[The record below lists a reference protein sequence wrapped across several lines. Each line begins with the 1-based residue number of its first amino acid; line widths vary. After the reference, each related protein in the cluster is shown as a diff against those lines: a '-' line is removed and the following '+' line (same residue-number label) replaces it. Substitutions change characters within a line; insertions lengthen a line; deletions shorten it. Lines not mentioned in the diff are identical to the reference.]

1 MSIDVMDT
9 LPKRTS
15 RYETRIGGRPVE
27 SQGLPQYQTDV
38 QGVGDRPSLQSA
50 HTSQSTL
57 APSLVRTISGQSQD
71 SHGRVES
78 RGTITG
84 SSRLDNE
91 EKPKRKKTGV
101 LGFLSLKEPSSSAWE
116 EYAKT
121 QKEASALKVGRPG
134 TAVLSGVSSR
144 KLPDTVP
151 ATNTKWD
158 GLPNKAKRASTQSR
172 GTNRMSNVSSSTRQT
187 SHSVWSSTSDGSSER
202 SAERRY
208 GSTSRNPTRPESGS
222 TRSSKRGSLQS
233 QASVVENKKNAPPA
247 LPRNAIH
254 PALRGSDFRPSNGLS
269 RTEEAV
275 PPTPTKSAIHPALRK
290 SEVTPWD
297 EPPGEPEP
305 SPHAVTVQSSPET
318 FLHPPSPPP
327 TLPESLLATPELE
340 LSEILVPN
348 GNITSAEPSPRTPP
362 IRVVI
367 DPIVSRL
374 SEQST
379 RSEDGRTFWHSD
391 TDNEADGLKRPDS
404 QIVNGPTAISKSIPE
419 EPASPASQALEQDQH
434 SVQSS
439 DEDDEDDE
447 VFLPSLRDVNG
458 RTSPFIFEQPTIY
471 ARHQTPRSRQ
481 TRTQSTA
488 SRTTSVAPGSSSTNA
503 PPPTLPT
510 SPIAAERSPRPPT
523 AATTG
528 SATAAY
534 RKTSL
539 SPIRSN
545 SNAPSLAPS
554 EMSAQ
559 WKMSP
564 KERLGLGSKMVRR
577 GGADV
582 LPWEHDEGPANEKVV
597 KRQSGVQEILDATRM
612 KRMSLRFKKAARVN
626 SSSTLRRRR
635 MAPPEVPSTVMAM
648 DEMAPEISRKGTEC
662 NTSLALQSPAPH
674 QSRLLRLPPELR
686 NRIYEYVLIVE
697 TPISRNLPPR
707 SWWGTEAHILRD
719 FATAVRQPPLTRT
732 CRVMRSETIPI
743 FYGANTFEGP
753 YGARMAWLAAI
764 GVRNHQPRRGVGS
777 HTAKPSG
784 LGPGSCSALLDRAR
798 LRYKF
803 ERGAIHGTVAVSFK

>member
-27 SQGLPQYQTDV
+27 SEGLPRYQTDV

-84 SSRLDNE
+84 SSRLDNG
-91 EKPKRKKTGV
+91 EKPKKKKTGV
-101 LGFLSLKEPSSSAWE
+101 LGFLSLREPSSSAWE

-121 QKEASALKVGRPG
+121 QKEASALKAGRPG

-233 QASVVENKKNAPPA
+233 QALVVESKKNAPPA

-275 PPTPTKSAIHPALRK
+275 SPTLTKSAIHPALRK
-290 SEVTPWD
+290 SEITPWD

-391 TDNEADGLKRPDS
+391 TDNEADGLKRLDS
-404 QIVNGPTAISKSIPE
+404 QIVNAPTAISKSIPE
-419 EPASPASQALEQDQH
+419 EPASQDPGLNQH

-439 DEDDEDDE
+439 DEEDEADE

-471 ARHQTPRSRQ
+471 ARHQTPQSRQ

-488 SRTTSVAPGSSSTNA
+488 SRKISVAAGSSSTTA

-523 AATTG
+523 AATAG

-539 SPIRSN
+539 SPIRSI

-626 SSSTLRRRR
+626 SPSTSRRQRI
-635 MAPPEVPSTVMAM
+635 APSDVPSTVMAM
-648 DEMAPEISRKGTEC
+648 DEMAPDISRNGAKRSTPHARQPSELPQ
-662 NTSLALQSPAPH
+662 SL
-674 QSRLLRLPPELR
+674 LLRLPPELR
-686 NRIYEYVLIVE
+686 NHIYEYVLIVE

-707 SWWGTEAHILRD
+707 SWWGTEAHILRQ

-732 CRVMRSETIPI
+732 CRVIRSETIPI

-764 GVRNHQPRRGVGS
+764 GVRNHQPRRGVGI
-777 HTAKPSG
+777 HTAGPSV

-798 LRYKF
+798 LRYKL
-803 ERGAIHGTVAVSFK
+803 ERGASHGTVAVSFK